1 MTDIKLGRIAGLN
14 VSIAP
19 SAVTGLLT
27 LWIVLAGVGLLV
39 LQLSPLEAVL
49 GGLAAALLHFVGEFL
64 HQYGHSYAA
73 SATGYPM
80 TGVRF
85 WFLLSTSLYPRAEPE
100 LPAVVHIRRA
110 LGGPAFS
117 MLAGAAAG
125 IAAFLVGSDG
135 VLWWLLVFFAF
146 DNFFVFGLGAFLP
159 LGFTDGSTLLY
170 WWGKR

>member
-1 MTDIKLGRIAGLN
+1 MASRKVGRIAGLE
-14 VSIAP
+14 VTAAP
-19 SAVTGLLT
+19 SVPLWGLA
-27 LWIVLAGVGLLV
+27 LWVVLAGVGLFV
-39 LQLSPLEAVL
+39 LRFPVLEAVL
-49 GGLAAALLHFVGEFL
+49 GGLAAAALHFVGEFI

-80 TGVRF
+80 IGVRY
-85 WFLLSTSLYPRAEPE
+85 WTLLAMSIYPRNEPE
-100 LPAVVHIRRA
+100 LPAAVHIRRA

-117 MLAGAAAG
+117 ILVGAVAG
-125 IAAFLVGSDG
+125 IITLLLGSGG
-135 VLWWLLVFFAF
+135 VLWWLLAFFAF